1 MAQGI
6 QKLVRRGLLTRLK
19 ANAGLI
25 ALVPAVRIF
34 PQGAPLEPTWPFVR
48 LGGTITAPVKASGTA
63 GGNVTIDIHAFAR
76 ARESAGQVVE
86 TAEDHA
92 GRIGAA
98 IEAALADNRL
108 ALESSA
114 VAHIALSDLNL
125 FPDEEPES
133 FHWFA
138 QVNARVFA

>member
-1 MAQGI
+1 MATGI
-6 QKLVRRGLLTRLK
+6 QKLVRRALLTRLK
-19 ANAGLI
+19 ADAGLI
-25 ALVPAVRIF
+25 ALVPAARIF
-34 PQGAPLEPTWPFVR
+34 PQGAPGEPTWPFVR
-48 LGGTITAPVKASGTA
+48 LGGTITQPWKAANTA

-76 ARESAGQVVE
+76 ARESGGQVAE

-98 IEAALADNRL
+98 IETALADNRL

-114 VAHIALSDLNL
+114 AAHISLSDLRL
-125 FPDEEPES
+125 MSDEEPES

-138 QVNARVFA
+138 QVNARVLA